1 MLKVTQ
7 LLREDL
13 ERKKRYFKGA
23 EAEIAEKNLRLIEV
37 LSLVTAA
44 ILLTFF
50 ALTPVIIPGWTM
62 TIQHFLMLPASL
74 LLCAGA
80 ELGRRRKASP
90 RAVTWMC
97 LLFES
102 VLFIF
107 IILIDVF
114 QAPDVPASFMPLL
127 CVALPT
133 LLILPLRI
141 SYSVMLVFEI
151 IFIVVVT
158 IFKIPAV
165 GRYDIFNALA
175 GTAFSVAV
183 AQTVMHLRLQDYDV
197 RMRYEQLS
205 TQDTLSDILNK
216 KAAVEAVKH
225 YLRGHNPHVVC
236 ALLIL
241 DIDDFKLVN
250 DRLGHYTGDIL
261 LRAIG
266 ELLGETFRST
276 DVIGRF
282 GGDEFLVLVKNTAD
296 QSVLEVKCQTVRERL
311 FRSAALDGDTRV
323 TCSIGCV
330 LADGQEVS
338 SEELFRPA
346 DSALYDAKAAGK
358 NRYELRNYQQTG
370 TAVSS

>member
-1 MLKVTQ
+1 MMKVTR
-7 LLREDL
+7 LVREEVD
-13 ERKKRYFKGA
+13 RKNRYFREA
-23 EAEIAEKNLRLIEV
+23 ETEIAENNLRLMKV

-44 ILLTFF
+44 ILLLFF
-50 ALTPVIIPGWTM
+50 ALTPVIIPGWTI
-62 TIQHFLMLPASL
+62 TLQHALMLPASL

-80 ELGRRRKASP
+80 ELGRRKKVRP
-90 RAVTWMC
+90 RTATGMC
-97 LLFES
+97 LLFEV
-102 VLFIF
+102 VLFVF

-114 QAPDVPASFMPLL
+114 QAPNVPASFFPLL

-133 LLILPLRI
+133 LFILPFWM
-141 SYSVMLVFEI
+141 SYSLMLVFEAV
-151 IFIVVVT
+151 FIMTAVV
-158 IFKIPAV
+158 FKLPDV
-165 GRYDIFNALA
+165 GRYDILNALA
-175 GTAFSVAV
+175 GAAFSVAV

-205 TQDTLSDILNK
+205 TQDTLSGILNK
-216 KAAVEAVKH
+216 KAAVEAVER
-225 YLRGHNPHVVC
+225 YLHGHASHTTC

-296 QSVLEVKCQTVRERL
+296 RNVLEAKCRTIQERL
-311 FRSAALDGDTRV
+311 SRSAALEGDLHV
-323 TCSIGCV
+323 TCSIGGV
-330 LADGQEVS
+330 LADGQNMS
-338 SEELFRPA
+338 YEELFRQA
-346 DSALYDAKAAGK
+346 DGALYDAKAAGK
-358 NRYELRNYQQTG
+358 NRYELRTYQQR
-370 TAVSS
+370 

>member
-1 MLKVTQ
+1 MLKVIQ
-7 LLREDL
+7 LLQGDL
-13 ERKKRYFKGA
+13 ERKNRYFKEA
-23 EAEIAEKNLRLIEV
+23 EAEIAEKNLRLMKV

-44 ILLTFF
+44 ILVTFF
-50 ALTPVIIPGWTM
+50 ALTPLIIPGWTM

-133 LLILPLRI
+133 LLILPLRM
-141 SYSVMLVFEI
+141 SYGVMLAFGAVFI
-151 IFIVVVT
+151 ASAAA
-158 IFKIPAV
+158 FKVPAV
-165 GRYDIFNALA
+165 GRYDIFNVLA
-175 GTAFSVAV
+175 GAAFSVAV

-205 TQDTLSDILNK
+205 TQDTLSGILNK
-216 KAAVEAVKH
+216 KASAEAVEH
-225 YLRGHNPHVVC
+225 YILAHAPQTTC

-250 DRLGHYTGDIL
+250 DQLGHYTGDIL

-266 ELLGETFRST
+266 ELLRETFRST
-276 DVIGRF
+276 DVVGRF
-282 GGDEFLVLVKNTAD
+282 GGDEFIVLVKNTAD
-296 QSVLEVKCQTVRERL
+296 RNVLESKCRTIQERMS
-311 FRSAALDGDTRV
+311 RSASLDSGLRV
-323 TCSIGCV
+323 TCSIGGV
-330 LADGQEVS
+330 LASGQDVSYEV
-338 SEELFRPA
+338 LFRQA
-346 DSALYDAKAAGK
+346 DAALYDAKAAGK
-358 NRYELRNYQQTG
+358 NCFELREYQQP
-370 TAVSS
+370 